1 VQKKNYSTLYSR
13 VVSHRSTDN
22 AITSLT
28 SEIGRDPVLFGVYGR
43 SYYFDN
49 FDGLYRYVLWMFVED
64 LAVLE
69 LADGCGQSGRLKKAK
84 KGGTLTREFLDP
96 NSNKGGSVIGSE
108 GEPI

>member
-1 VQKKNYSTLYSR
+1 VRKKNYSTLYSR

-49 FDGLYRYVLWMFVED
+49 FDGLYRYVLCMFVED
-64 LAVLE
+64 LAVFE

-84 KGGTLTREFLDP
+84 KEAANKRNFTRNKRGG
-96 NSNKGGSVIGSE
+96 VIGSE

>member
-1 VQKKNYSTLYSR
+1 
-13 VVSHRSTDN
+13 
-22 AITSLT
+22 
-28 SEIGRDPVLFGVYGR
+28 VYGR

>member
-1 VQKKNYSTLYSR
+1 
-13 VVSHRSTDN
+13 
-22 AITSLT
+22 
-28 SEIGRDPVLFGVYGR
+28 
-43 SYYFDN
+43 
-49 FDGLYRYVLWMFVED
+49 MFVED